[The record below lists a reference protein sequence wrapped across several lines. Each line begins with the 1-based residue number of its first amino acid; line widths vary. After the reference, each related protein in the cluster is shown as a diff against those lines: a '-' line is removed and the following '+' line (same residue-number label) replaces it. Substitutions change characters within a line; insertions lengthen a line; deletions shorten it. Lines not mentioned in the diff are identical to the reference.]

1 MSFNEIVMF
10 VMAVGVLLG
19 AIDKIIGN
27 KLGLGKEFED
37 GFKCIGTIGFSIIG
51 IISFAPVIAK
61 FLSPVITPLFKKYG
75 IDPAMFGAIL
85 ANDMGGYTL
94 ATNLAVDKAMGL
106 LTGTTVASMIGCTIV
121 FAIPVGVG
129 LIEEKDY
136 KFFFKGVML
145 GIIAMPFGTIIAGL
159 FYGIGFKK
167 LVINC
172 IPLFIFALILIIG
185 LIFFQNFMI
194 KVFEIFGKFM
204 NIVAIVGIALAAF
217 YHLTGISLV
226 KGMAPLTDG
235 GRVLIDIGIILMG
248 SYPIIKVI
256 KWILSKPLDFIGEF
270 FGLNAD
276 SMLGIIVALANSVP
290 VFSMI
295 KGMNPR
301 GKVINSAWL
310 VCAAATLGAH
320 LGFTASVAP
329 SMISTLIVGK
339 ISAGL
344 IAMLLAALTTAEKMK
359 K

>member
-19 AIDKIIGN
+19 AVDKIIGN

-37 GFKCIGTIGFSIIG
+37 GFKCIGTVGFSIIG

-61 FLSPVITPLFKKYG
+61 MMSPIITPLFTRYG
-75 IDPAMFGAIL
+75 IDPAMFGSVLSI
-85 ANDMGGYTL
+85 DMGGYTL
-94 ATNLAVDKAMGL
+94 ATSLATNEAIGL
-106 LTGTTVASMIGCTIV
+106 LAGTTVASMIGCTIV
-121 FAIPVGVG
+121 FAIPVGIG
-129 LIEEKDY
+129 LVDEKDY
-136 KFFFKGVML
+136 KFFFKGIML

-159 FYGIGFKK
+159 FYGISFKK
-167 LVINC
+167 LIINC
-172 IPLFIFALILIIG
+172 IPLLIFALILVIG
-185 LIFFQNFMI
+185 LVFFQKFMI
-194 KVFEIFGKFM
+194 KAFEIFGKLI

-217 YHLTGISLV
+217 KHMTGIELV
-226 KGMAPLTDG
+226 SGMAPLTEG

-256 KWILSKPLDFIGEF
+256 KWILSKPLDYIGDF
-270 FGLNAD
+270 FGLNSD
-276 SMLGIIVALANSVP
+276 SMLGILVALANSVP

-310 VCAAATLGAH
+310 VCVAAVLGSH

-329 SMISTLIVGK
+329 NMVATLIVGK

-359 K
+359 

>member
-10 VMAVGVLLG
+10 VMAVGVILG

-37 GFKCIGTIGFSIIG
+37 GFKCIGSIGFTIIG
-51 IISFAPVIAK
+51 FISFAPVIAK
-61 FLSPVITPLFKKYG
+61 VLSPIIVPFFKKYG
-75 IDPAMFGAIL
+75 IDPAMFGTIL

-94 ATNLAVDKAMGL
+94 ATSLAADKAIGL
-106 LTGTTVASMIGCTIV
+106 LAGTTVSSMIGCTIV
-121 FAIPVGVG
+121 FAIPVGIG
-129 LIEEKDY
+129 LIEQKDY

-172 IPLFIFALILIIG
+172 IPLLIFATLLIIG
-185 LIFFQNFMI
+185 LVFFQNFMI
-194 KVFEIFGKFM
+194 KVFELFGKLM

-217 YHLTGISLV
+217 EHLTGITLV
-226 KGMAPLTDG
+226 KGMAPITTG
-235 GRVLIDIGIILMG
+235 GKVLIDIGIILMG

-256 KWILSKPLDFIGEF
+256 KWILSKPLDYIGDY
-270 FGLNAD
+270 FGLNAE
-276 SMLGIIVALANSVP
+276 SMLGILVALANSVP

-295 KGMNPR
+295 KDMNPR

-329 SMISTLIVGK
+329 SMIATLIIGK

-344 IAMLLAALTTAEKMK
+344 IAMLLAALTSAEKMK
-359 K
+359 

>member
-1 MSFNEIVMF
+1 MSFNDIVMF
-10 VMAVGVLLG
+10 IMAAGIIIG

-27 KLGLGKEFED
+27 KIGLGKELED
-37 GFKCIGTIGFSIIG
+37 GFKCIGSIGFTIIG

-61 FLSPVITPLFKKYG
+61 VLAPIITPLFKRYG

-94 ATNLAVDKAMGL
+94 ATSLAVDKTIGL
-106 LTGTTVASMIGCTIV
+106 LAGTTVASMIGCTIV

-145 GIIAMPFGTIIAGL
+145 GIIAMPFGTIISGL
-159 FYGIGFKK
+159 FYGIAFKK
-167 LVINC
+167 LLINC
-172 IPLFIFALILIIG
+172 IPLLIFAVVLIIG
-185 LIFFQNFMI
+185 LVFFQKFMI
-194 KVFEIFGKFM
+194 KAFEIFGKLL
-204 NIVAIVGIALAAF
+204 NVVAIVGIALAAF
-217 YHLTGISLV
+217 KHLTGITIVS
-226 KGMAPLTDG
+226 GMAPLTEG

-256 KWILSKPLDFIGEF
+256 KWILSKPLDYIGDF
-270 FGLNAD
+270 FGLNAE
-276 SMLGIIVALANSVP
+276 SMIGLIVALANSVP

-329 SMISTLIVGK
+329 NMITTLIIGK

-344 IAMLLAALTTAEKMK
+344 IAMLLAALTSAEKMK
-359 K
+359 

>member
-37 GFKCIGTIGFSIIG
+37 GFKCIGTVGFSIIG

-61 FLSPVITPLFKKYG
+61 LMSPIITPLFSRYG
-75 IDPAMFGAIL
+75 IDPAMFGAVLSI
-85 ANDMGGYTL
+85 DMGGYTL
-94 ATNLAVDKAMGL
+94 ATSLATNDAIGL
-106 LTGTTVASMIGCTIV
+106 LAGTTVASMIGCTIV
-121 FAIPVGVG
+121 FAIPVGIG
-129 LIEEKDY
+129 LVDEKDY

-145 GIIAMPFGTIIAGL
+145 GIIAMPFGTIIAGI

-167 LVINC
+167 LLINC
-172 IPLFIFALILIIG
+172 IPLLIFALILVIG
-185 LIFFQNFMI
+185 LIFFQKFMI
-194 KVFEIFGKFM
+194 KAFEIFGKLI
-204 NIVAIVGIALAAF
+204 NIIAIVGIALAAF
-217 YHLTGISLV
+217 KHLTGIAMVS
-226 KGMAPLTDG
+226 GMAPLTDG
-235 GRVLIDIGIILMG
+235 GKVLIDIGIILMG

-256 KWILSKPLDFIGEF
+256 KWILSKPLDYIGDF

-276 SMLGIIVALANSVP
+276 SMIGILVALANSIP

-301 GKVINSAWL
+301 GKVICSAWL

-329 SMISTLIVGK
+329 GMIGTLIIGK

-344 IAMLLAALTTAEKMK
+344 IAMLLAALTSAEKIK
-359 K
+359 

>member
-1 MSFNEIVMF
+1 MNFNEIVMF
-10 VMAVGVLLG
+10 IMAVGVIIG
-19 AIDKIIGN
+19 AIDRIIGN

-37 GFKCIGTIGFSIIG
+37 GFKCMGTIGFSIIG

-61 FLSPVITPLFKKYG
+61 VISPVIVPLFKKYG

-94 ATNLAVDKAMGL
+94 ATSLAVDKAVGL
-106 LTGTTVASMIGCTIV
+106 LAGTTVASMIGCTIV

-167 LVINC
+167 LIINC
-172 IPLFIFALILIIG
+172 IPLLIFALILIIG
-185 LIFFQNFMI
+185 LVFFQQVMI
-194 KVFEIFGKFM
+194 KIFEIFGKFM

-217 YHLTGISLV
+217 KHLTGITLV
-226 KGMAPLTDG
+226 SGMAPLSEG

-256 KWILSKPLDFIGEF
+256 KWILSKPLDYIGDY
-270 FGLNAD
+270 FGLNAE
-276 SMLGIIVALANSVP
+276 SMIGLIVALANSVP

-329 SMISTLIVGK
+329 SMIATLIIGK

-344 IAMLLAALTTAEKMK
+344 IAMLLAALTSAEKMK
-359 K
+359 

>member
-10 VMAVGVLLG
+10 VMAVGVLIG

-37 GFKCIGTIGFSIIG
+37 GFKCIGTVGFSIIG

-61 FLSPVITPLFKKYG
+61 LMSPIITPLFSRYG

-85 ANDMGGYTL
+85 SIDMGGYTL
-94 ATNLAVDKAMGL
+94 ATSLATNNTIGL
-106 LTGTTVASMIGCTIV
+106 LAGTTVASMIGCTIV
-121 FAIPVGVG
+121 FAIPVGIG
-129 LIEEKDY
+129 LVEEKDY

-159 FYGIGFKK
+159 FKGIGFKK
-167 LVINC
+167 LIINC
-172 IPLFIFALILIIG
+172 IPLFIFALILVIG
-185 LIFFQNFMI
+185 LVFFQKFMI
-194 KVFEIFGKFM
+194 KAFEIFGKLL
-204 NIVAIVGIALAAF
+204 NIVAIVGIALASF
-217 YHLTGISLV
+217 KHLTGIALV
-226 KGMAPLTDG
+226 SGMAPLTEG

-256 KWILSKPLDFIGEF
+256 KWILSKPLDYIGDF

-276 SMLGIIVALANSVP
+276 SMLGILVALANSVP

-301 GKVINSAWL
+301 GKVICSAWL

-329 SMISTLIVGK
+329 SMIGTLIVGK

-359 K
+359 

>member
-37 GFKCIGTIGFSIIG
+37 GFKCIGTVGFSIIG

-61 FLSPVITPLFKKYG
+61 LMSPIITPLFSRYG
-75 IDPAMFGAIL
+75 IDPAMFGAVLSI
-85 ANDMGGYTL
+85 DMGGYTL
-94 ATNLAVDKAMGL
+94 ATSLATNDAIGL
-106 LTGTTVASMIGCTIV
+106 LAGTTVASMIGCTIV
-121 FAIPVGVG
+121 FAIPVGIG
-129 LIEEKDY
+129 LVDEKDY

-145 GIIAMPFGTIIAGL
+145 GIIAMPFGTIIAGI

-167 LVINC
+167 LLINC
-172 IPLFIFALILIIG
+172 IPLLIFALILVIG
-185 LIFFQNFMI
+185 LIFFQKFMI
-194 KVFEIFGKFM
+194 KAFEIFGKLI
-204 NIVAIVGIALAAF
+204 NIIAIVGIALAAF
-217 YHLTGISLV
+217 KHLTGIAMVS
-226 KGMAPLTDG
+226 GMAPLTEG
-235 GRVLIDIGIILMG
+235 GKVLIDIGIILMG

-256 KWILSKPLDFIGEF
+256 KWILSKPLDYIGDF

-276 SMLGIIVALANSVP
+276 SMIGILVALANSIP

-301 GKVINSAWL
+301 GKVICSAWL

-329 SMISTLIVGK
+329 GMIGTLIIGK

-344 IAMLLAALTTAEKMK
+344 IAMLLAALTSAEKIK
-359 K
+359 